1 MLLPHILNGEK
12 VFLLCLIEL
21 LLALEDFPDR
31 SEKHISPLAGM
42 SSQVLKSSF
51 ANTVLVGNRYFILL
65 PCDAASPLTATS
77 APQPFDS
84 RLTGSIFSPSSQKGG
99 QPADHRA
106 AL

>member
-1 MLLPHILNGEK
+1 MLLPPILNGEK
-12 VFLLCLIEL
+12 VFWLCLTEL

-42 SSQVLKSSF
+42 SSQILKSSF
-51 ANTVLVGNRYFILL
+51 ANIVLVGNRYFILL
-65 PCDAASPLTATS
+65 PRDTPAPLTAMS

-84 RLTGSIFSPSSQKGG
+84 RLTGSIFSQSSQKGS